1 MFFIGTTQSPKPQV
15 FADGILVLSHRP
27 TLRRDAATVHEHIEA
42 FNRHSRFR
50 VWSVNT
56 AYGYPPGL
64 DRLRFSIIILHYSLF
79 GGWFYYLN
87 KRFYEYIDASAASYK
102 IAFFQD
108 EYRYCQKR
116 FGFLDRYKVNCV
128 YTLLQP
134 KYFDDTY
141 RKNTRVPKLISHLP
155 GYVSEPL
162 SEAASRFAKSDQD
175 RAIDIGYRGRKLEY
189 YMGKGAQEKYDIAIG
204 FQRRLAGSKLTLDIE
219 CDEGKRLYGDDWYRF
234 MGNCRGILGVE
245 AGVSIFDVKDIVRVQ
260 CDELLTANPGMSFQ
274 EISERVLYQ
283 WEERI
288 PYRTISP
295 RHFEA
300 AAFHACQILFEG
312 NYSGILRPMVHY
324 IPVKKDFSNFDE
336 VIRLFD
342 TRGLRQDL
350 TAQAHRDLIASG
362 RYSYGQF
369 IAGFD
374 AELEKE
380 GLRPGPARTDTRVT
394 SMLEDGM
401 LYRKARAIAF
411 ELRLQAY
418 LPAWLRKLAKPAAKP
433 LFEPDTHFDVES
445 H

>member
-1 MFFIGTTQSPKPQV
+1 MVEPQ
-15 FADGILVLSHRP
+15 
-27 TLRRDAATVHEHIEA
+27 TLAM
-42 FNRHSRFR
+42 
-50 VWSVNT
+50 
-56 AYGYPPGL
+56 
-64 DRLRFSIIILHYSLF
+64 
-79 GGWFYYLN
+79 
-87 KRFYEYIDASAASYK
+87 KR
-102 IAFFQD
+102 
-108 EYRYCQKR
+108 
-116 FGFLDRYKVNCV
+116 
-128 YTLLQP
+128 
-134 KYFDDTY
+134 
-141 RKNTRVPKLISHLP
+141 
-155 GYVSEPL
+155 
-162 SEAASRFAKSDQD
+162 
-175 RAIDIGYRGRKLEY
+175 
-189 YMGKGAQEKYDIAIG
+189 
-204 FQRRLAGSKLTLDIE
+204 
-219 CDEGKRLYGDDWYRF
+219 
-234 MGNCRGILGVE
+234 
-245 AGVSIFDVKDIVRVQ
+245 Q

-274 EISERVLYQ
+274 EISERFLYQ

-300 AAFHACQILFEG
+300 AAFHASQNLYEG
-312 NYSGILRPMVHY
+312 NNTGILRPKVHY